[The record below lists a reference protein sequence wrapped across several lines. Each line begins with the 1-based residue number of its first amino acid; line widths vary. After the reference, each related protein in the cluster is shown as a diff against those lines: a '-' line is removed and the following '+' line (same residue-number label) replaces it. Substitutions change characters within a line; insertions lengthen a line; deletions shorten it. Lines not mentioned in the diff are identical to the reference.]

1 MGYARDWLLRLQRVE
16 SKSLFFFFDHR
27 PIVFK
32 FVCMIVIII
41 LPPGL
46 FVDERSR
53 TIELTIDRLDSDLRP
68 VVLV

>member
-1 MGYARDWLLRLQRVE
+1 MGYARDWLLRLQRGE
-16 SKSLFFFFDHR
+16 SKSLFFFDHR

>member
-1 MGYARDWLLRLQRVE
+1 
-16 SKSLFFFFDHR
+16 
-27 PIVFK
+27 
-32 FVCMIVIII
+32 MIVIII